1 MKLPHATFLLVLFT
15 GSVVAQ
21 TFPINPYFSGSGRQ
35 RSRSE
40 TEAIR
45 GAYDHQRQQEARL
58 AEWSRNA
65 PVSPRPSSARSA
77 LIQKRQKF
85 VDLLMTPTAR
95 EAADFERTLRRSN
108 SGTFTLLGEGSC
120 QQAIDKEEEI
130 LLAQTRCLDQ
140 TISGLARQFS
150 FRSGRYARMVNADL
164 GVSQGWLFGYGYFTQ
179 TILTD
184 LGDVSL
190 EEIGLERPDLKFV
203 SAFAPA
209 TTVDGTSAQRIEL
222 ENGVSS
228 GGREF
233 FHAVKAI
240 KNHTY
245 VLRSI
250 AYRGELVTVLNV
262 DGRKTR
268 FDRLKG
274 QKREDVTIAFRIV
287 DIGADGAIR
296 VLWRRLAVKESPKLD
311 MPVTEVNAPTTTVI
325 RN

>member
-1 MKLPHATFLLVLFT
+1 MKLAHATFLLVLFT
-15 GSVVAQ
+15 GSVFSQ
-21 TFPINPYFSGSGRQ
+21 TLPINPYFSGSGRQ

-45 GAYDHQRQQEARL
+45 GAYDHQRQQEARI
-58 AEWSRNA
+58 ADWSRNA
-65 PVSPRPSSARSA
+65 PVSLKLSSARSA
-77 LIQKRQKF
+77 LILRRRKF

-108 SGTFTLLGEGSC
+108 SGIFTLLGEGSC
-120 QQAIDKEEEI
+120 QQSIDKEEEI
-130 LLAQTRCLDQ
+130 LLAQTKCLDQ

-150 FRSGRYARMVNADL
+150 FRSGGYAPMVYADL
-164 GVSQGWLFGYGYFTQ
+164 GVSQGWLFGYGFFTQ
-179 TILTD
+179 TVLTD

-190 EEIGLERPDLKFV
+190 EEVGLERPDLKFI
-203 SAFAPA
+203 SAFSPA
-209 TTVDGTSAQRIEL
+209 TTVDGTSAQRKEL

-228 GGREF
+228 EGRQF

-240 KNHTY
+240 ENHTY

-262 DGRKTR
+262 GGRKIR
-268 FDRLKG
+268 IDRLKG

-287 DIGADGAIR
+287 DISSDGAIR

-311 MPVTEVNAPTTTVI
+311 MPETEVTPATTVI